1 MTVKLSYEGL
11 ADRGGWAA
19 AGVALPDYD
28 PARLAEATKQDPR
41 WVHFGIGNIFRI
53 FLGGAADALIREGV
67 LDRGITC
74 AEAFDFEVADKIY
87 APHDNLTL
95 AVTLRA
101 DGSRDHRV
109 LGSLSEAVK
118 ADGPAGMARLRE
130 IFASPGLQMVSF
142 TITEKGYALRDA
154 VGRYLPH
161 VRTDMEKGPDAVTGV
176 IGIVTAL
183 LYHRFAEGRC
193 PLALVS
199 MDNVSRN
206 GEKLREAVL
215 ETAVNWVDNGNARPG
230 FLRYLIDPE
239 RITFPWTMIDKI
251 TPRPSP
257 AVAADLAEAGIEGMD
272 IVVTD
277 RHTHIAPFVNAEAP
291 QYLVVEDA
299 FPNGRPPL
307 EKAGVYMTDR
317 ETVNKSERMKVTV
330 CLNPIHTAL
339 CTYGILLGYDLFAD
353 AVRDPELAEL
363 ARRLGYGEGLPVVE
377 DPGILSPRAF
387 LDELMAERFPNP
399 WLGDTCQRIAVDISQ
414 MTAIRF
420 GETIRAYVDRDGT
433 AAALTAIPLA
443 IAGWLRY
450 LLAVDARGKP
460 FQLPPD
466 PMLPQLN
473 AQLEGMIPGDRDS
486 LGAQL
491 RPVLSNPSLFGT
503 DLYQAGLGE
512 KIEGMVREQLAGPGA
527 VRATLKRWLAGSGRG
542 G

>member
-1 MTVKLSYEGL
+1 MKLSYEGL
-11 ADRGGWAA
+11 ADRAGWAA

-28 PARLAEATKQDPR
+28 PAGLAEATKKDPR

-53 FLGGAADALIREGV
+53 FLGGAADALIRAGA

-118 ADGPAGMARLRE
+118 ADGPEGLARLRE
-130 IFASPGLQMVSF
+130 IFASPGMQLVSF

-154 VGRYLPH
+154 GGQYFPH
-161 VRTDMEKGPDAVTGV
+161 VLEDMNHGPDAVTGV
-176 IGIVTAL
+176 IGVVTAL
-183 LYHRFAEGRC
+183 LFHRFNAGQH

-199 MDNVSRN
+199 MDNVSQN
-206 GEKLREAVL
+206 GEKLRQAVL
-215 ETAVNWVDNGNARPG
+215 ETATNWVDNENAPCS
-230 FLRYLIDPE
+230 FLRYLTDPKK
-239 RITFPWTMIDKI
+239 ITFPWTMIDKI

-277 RHTHIAPFVNAEAP
+277 KHTHIAPFVNAEAP

-339 CTYGILLGYDLFAD
+339 CTYGILLGYSLFAD
-353 AVRDPELAEL
+353 AVRDPELDRL
-363 ARRLGYGEGLPVVE
+363 ARLLGYGEGLPVVE

-399 WLGDTCQRIAVDISQ
+399 WLGDTNQRIAVDISQ

-420 GETIRAYVDRDGT
+420 GETIRAYVERDGT
-433 AAALTAIPLA
+433 ARGLTAIPLA

-450 LLAVDARGKP
+450 LLAADDEGRT
-460 FQLPPD
+460 FDLSPD
-466 PMLPQLN
+466 PMLPQLRE
-473 AQLEGMIPGDRDS
+473 QLTGVTPGDPDS
-486 LGAQL
+486 LREQL
-491 RPVLSNPSLFGT
+491 KPILSNPTLFGS

-527 VRATLKRWLAGSGRG
+527 VRETLRHWLRSSGRES
-542 G
+542 